1 MLKRSI
7 LVGFCIVLFFSCK
20 PDRPLSTVKE
30 ITAFSFTASNN
41 AGLSDDIVGIIA
53 DTTIYI
59 KEKLNLYR

>member
-53 DTTIYI
+53 DTT
-59 KEKLNLYR
+59 